1 MSLKLPKA
9 PGQYDRDDQAAMR
22 GAIERADA
30 QNLKRGVAVTY
41 ILLSK
46 ADGTVGK
53 LTVNGAGVLVW
64 TAI

>member
-1 MSLKLPKA
+1 
-9 PGQYDRDDQAAMR
+9 
-22 GAIERADA
+22 
-30 QNLKRGVAVTY
+30 VAVTY

-53 LTVNGAGVLVW
+53 LTVDGAGTLTW

>member
-1 MSLKLPKA
+1 VSLRLPKP
-9 PGQYDRDDQAAMR
+9 PGQYDRDDQAQVR
-22 GAIERADA
+22 GALERADA

-53 LTVNGAGVLVW
+53 LTVNGSGVLTW